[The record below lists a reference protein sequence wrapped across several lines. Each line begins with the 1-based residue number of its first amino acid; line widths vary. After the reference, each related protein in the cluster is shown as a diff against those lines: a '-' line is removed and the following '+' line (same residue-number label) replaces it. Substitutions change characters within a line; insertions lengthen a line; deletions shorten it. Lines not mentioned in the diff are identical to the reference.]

1 MFRKYRY
8 VGIHLWLN
16 SLYVILDEM
25 QQIPRILPRK
35 KNLKIK
41 NKKKQDKQK
50 NQQKQRKT

>member
-8 VGIHLWLN
+8 VGSHLWLN